1 MRNTVRKYKAA
12 IVQMNSG
19 RLLSENLDNAEQ
31 LIKQAKQQGAALVVL
46 PENFAVFNTSQ
57 MYKTGVIE
65 ASDQPVIRAFLS
77 RQAKLNQIFLVAG
90 TLPVATVDTSLDAK
104 EQRVRAASF
113 LYDDRG
119 EEMARY
125 DKIHLFDANIA
136 DGHGSY
142 RESDTFEPGDQ
153 PVAADTPLGKIGMS
167 VCYDLRFPELYRIL
181 FNKGAQLITVP
192 SAFTAT
198 TGEAHWEPLL
208 RARAI
213 ENLSYV
219 LASNQCGSH
228 GPNRRTWGRS
238 MIIDPWGKVIAQAG
252 DEPTV
257 IVAEIDLDLVSQHRA
272 DLPVAEHQRFS

>member
-1 MRNTVRKYKAA
+1 MRKYKAA